1 MPYIVKTVRIL
12 FVLIL
17 PALLLSGCGVY
28 NPQVVHIPLLSQRGE
43 VQLEG
48 AALPTTGNQKA
59 PADLRASLAWA
70 VSDHLAVAASLDPFR
85 NYTQGMAGFYFSQAN
100 NFVWELYVGAGWGW
114 GRESNI
120 GGREPWTIPEGS
132 YRTVFLQADAGWLN
146 LTRKGHLDLGFS
158 LKAGP
163 LEAWI
168 RHGEMYTEADGSFAV
183 KYTTVNSTSIL
194 LEPTAELRFGWE
206 RLKFNVKVGYCHL
219 VSLHPAGYRLSHG
232 RLAFGAGL
240 SYRF

>member
-1 MPYIVKTVRIL
+1 MKTVHIL
-12 FVLIL
+12 FGLIL

-48 AALPTTGNQKA
+48 AALPATSNQKV
-59 PADLRASLAWA
+59 PVDLRASLAWA

-85 NYTQGMAGFYFSQAN
+85 NYTQGMAGFYFPQAN

-114 GRESNI
+114 GRASNI
-120 GGREPWTIPEGS
+120 GGREPIPEGS

-168 RHGEMYTEADGSFAV
+168 RHGKGCIDADGSF
-183 KYTTVNSTSIL
+183 YTTVNSTSIL

-219 VSLHPAGYRLSHG
+219 VPMRPAGYVSHG